1 MEKGKTKKGNLFFTL
16 KGKELKRMG
25 MGACMKDGG
34 PHEMICAEC
43 NGLIQ
48 DDEDCYF
55 VPVMNEVYCKDC
67 RDEIESFNHYS
78 EDEEY
83 EAESAER
90 FQEAYEY
97 ATMHGIDLTNKKNIF
112 ITEF

>member
-16 KGKELKRMG
+16 KGVELKRMG
-25 MGACMKDGG
+25 MGACMNDGG
-34 PHEMICAEC
+34 PHEVICAEC

-67 RDEIESFNHYS
+67 REAIEGFSHYK
-78 EDEEY
+78 EDEGY

-90 FQEAYEY
+90 FQEIYEY
-97 ATMHGIDLTNKKNIF
+97 VTMRGIDLTNKKNIF
-112 ITEF
+112 ISTF